1 MIRVTW
7 EKSDLVKE
15 VLNDLAFIK
24 VLFDIRETTIPY
36 VSKYAV
42 TVDSFYINTA
52 KINLTVTN
60 SEGRVT
66 NLGVKTV
73 EKDESSNYLPVSFEI
88 NNFEINDPENKPIIT
103 LGKNVLRC
111 TYFDANG
118 NIIGYDEYL
127 FECKYILS
135 ILTWILWTSED
146 IYKELLGYIDYLS
159 LKTIPEDDLYKKI
172 GFLLDQP
179 FYIDSTQ
186 YRKIIGGLFQGTLYG
201 GTVKGLKSVL
211 DGTKSAFENSD
222 YELLYAKETTFWRL
236 PARHVNGKFY
246 TKYTDQDL
254 DKPDEDWYKPV
265 NDTVFKDTKADRI
278 HFLLKKEGSTI
289 LNDDNVRFIML
300 LSSFVKQIGYIVKFY
315 NLVQRF
321 DITFTVTGINP
332 EFKTNLPCIIKT
344 TGYEPKLY
352 KLEDGDQVP
361 IPTGNWSVKKT
372 VIVIYGDFESTTF
385 RITGYTIPFDIV
397 KQCINYTKSVLT
409 NVYTLYYQ
417 DRNKPLFEIYTEE

>member
-36 VSKYAV
+36 VSKYAI
-42 TVDSFYINTA
+42 TVDSFYVNTA
-52 KINLTVTN
+52 TVNLVVTN
-60 SEGRVT
+60 SEGKVT
-66 NLGVKTV
+66 NLGIKTV
-73 EKDESSNYLPVSFEI
+73 ERDESGNYLPVSFEI
-88 NNFEINDPENKPIIT
+88 NNFENEPIIT
-103 LGKNVLRC
+103 LGKNILRC

-118 NIIGYDEYL
+118 NIISYDERL

-135 ILTWILWTSED
+135 VLTWILWTSED
-146 IYKELLGYIDYLS
+146 IYKELLEYIDYLS

-186 YRKIIGGLFQGTLYG
+186 YRKVIGGLFQGTLYG

-254 DKPDEDWYKPV
+254 DGPGEDWYQLV
-265 NDTVFKDTKADRI
+265 TGTIFKDTKADRI

-289 LNDDNVRFIML
+289 LNEDNVRFIML
-300 LSSFVKQIGYIVKFY
+300 LSNFVKQIGYIVKFY
-315 NLVQRF
+315 NLVQGF
-321 DITFTVTGINP
+321 DITFTVTGTNP
-332 EFKTNLPCIIKT
+332 EFKTNLPCIVKT
-344 TGYEPKLY
+344 IGYEPKLF
-352 KLEDGDQVP
+352 KLENGNWVLVP
-361 IPTGNWSVKKT
+361 VSNWSVKKT
-372 VIVIYGDFESTTF
+372 VIVIDGNFDEPTTF